1 MIQYFKIITWLTS
14 QLTIRIAAETTAA
27 LIAAGASL
35 AGTGASAGFQGV
47 RGRKNRK
54 AQEKYNEQQQENWQ
68 KQFDYTKYINENQ
81 YQIQAK
87 DQIAAGI
94 NPVAA
99 NGGSMNTFSATAGGE
114 AAKSDPVSIDTAGL
128 AQIGLQYAQMKHES
142 EEKRLDRESAEKIAG
157 IQANASNYA
166 ADSSA
171 GASISNAELAAL
183 TAKEQ
188 RLHEENQN
196 RIQRQHEKEIHK
208 LDNKSKEQIADW
220 TMQIQAALQN
230 AQQAWEDS
238 NNHRIAQ
245 EAYQRMMK
253 DVQLDYEAENYL
265 AKQQVAFRTASG
277 DIRTMSIQDAIDY
290 MIYDQAMYDGRT
302 DVRALNEL
310 RETARTL
317 GDLFS
322 IDRGSIYD
330 RDRME
335 TTRRRSRGYSR

>member
-1 MIQYFKIITWLTS
+1 MIKYLKITTWLTS
-14 QLTIRIAAETTAA
+14 QLTMKIAAETTAA

-54 AQEKYNEQQQENWQ
+54 AQEKYNKQQQENWQ

-94 NPVAA
+94 NPIAA
-99 NGGSMNTFSATAGGE
+99 NGGSMNTFSATTGGE
-114 AAKSDPVSIDTAGL
+114 AAKSDPISIDTAGL
-128 AQIGLQYAQMKHES
+128 AQIGLQYAQMKHDS
-142 EEKRLDRESAEKIAG
+142 EEKSKDRESAERIAK
-157 IQANASNYA
+157 IQAEASNYS

-196 RIQRQHEKEIHK
+196 RIQRQHEKEIHN

-220 TMQIQAALQN
+220 TIQTQTALQN
-230 AQQAWEDS
+230 AKQAWEDS
-238 NNHRIAQ
+238 NDHRIAQ
-245 EAYQRMMK
+245 EAFERMMK
-253 DVQLDYEAENYL
+253 NVQLDYEAQNYL
-265 AKQQVAFRTASG
+265 AKQQVSMKTATG
-277 DIRTMSIQDAIDY
+277 ETRTMSIQDAIDY
-290 MIYDQAMYDGRT
+290 LIYDQAMYEGST
-302 DVRALNEL
+302 GVRALNEL
-310 RETARTL
+310 RETARTI

-322 IDRGSIYD
+322 TDRGSLYN
-330 RDRME
+330 RDRIE

>member
-1 MIQYFKIITWLTS
+1 MIKYLKITTWLTS
-14 QLTIRIAAETTAA
+14 QLTMKIAAETTAA

-54 AQEKYNEQQQENWQ
+54 AQEKYNKQQQENWQ

-94 NPVAA
+94 NPIAA
-99 NGGSMNTFSATAGGE
+99 NGGSMNTFSATTGGE
-114 AAKSDPVSIDTAGL
+114 AAKSDPISIDTAGL
-128 AQIGLQYAQMKHES
+128 AQIGLQYAQMKHDS
-142 EEKRLDRESAEKIAG
+142 EEKSKDRESAERIAK
-157 IQANASNYA
+157 IQAEASNYS

-196 RIQRQHEKEIHK
+196 RIQRQHEKEIHN

-220 TMQIQAALQN
+220 TIQTQTALQN
-230 AQQAWEDS
+230 AKQAWEDS
-238 NNHRIAQ
+238 NDHRIAQ
-245 EAYQRMMK
+245 EAFERMMK
-253 DVQLDYEAENYL
+253 NVQLDYEAQNYL
-265 AKQQVAFRTASG
+265 AKQQVSIKTATG
-277 DIRTMSIQDAIDY
+277 ETRTMSIQDAIDY
-290 MIYDQAMYDGRT
+290 LIYDQAMYEGST
-302 DVRALNEL
+302 GVRALNEL
-310 RETARTL
+310 RETARTI

-322 IDRGSIYD
+322 TDRGSLYN
-330 RDRME
+330 RDRIE